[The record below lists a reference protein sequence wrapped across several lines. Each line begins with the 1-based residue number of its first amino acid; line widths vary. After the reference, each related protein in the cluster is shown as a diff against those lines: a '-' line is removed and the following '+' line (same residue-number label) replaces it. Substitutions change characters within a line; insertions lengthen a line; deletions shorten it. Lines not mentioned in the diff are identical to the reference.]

1 MHLRDSDH
9 FVLLILV
16 QDNYR
21 IIIFDASTLKDTAS
35 LKSHVTFVDGQ
46 DRPSDRYLR
55 LHFQRCLLVSA
66 CGGNPTEDYEDQAIN
81 VFMEELGVYD
91 NEMDTTDP
99 RWTTPLGVE
108 VYAYLIRR
116 KMAE

>member
-1 MHLRDSDH
+1 
-9 FVLLILV
+9 V

-21 IIIFDASTLKDTAS
+21 IIIFDGSTLKDAA
-35 LKSHVTFVDGQ
+35 LFKSHATFVDGQ

-55 LHFQRCLLVSA
+55 LHFQRCLTVSA
-66 CGGNPTEDYEDQAIN
+66 CGGNPTEDYMDQEIN

-99 RWTTPLGVE
+99 RWSTPLGVE